1 VLLGPTREDV
11 AACARRLTAT
21 GLVVGTAGNVSARCD
36 DLVAITPSGLDY
48 DAMTADHVGV
58 HDLAGADVE
67 APLRP
72 SSELPLHLAV
82 YGGTDAAAIVHTH
95 SPAAT
100 AVSTVVTDGPAV
112 HYYLAMFGDGVRVA
126 PYAPFGTV
134 ELAANAVEALRG
146 RRGALLANHGAVTVG
161 PTLKV
166 ALELA
171 VMLEWI
177 CDVYLR
183 AAAAGTPALLSA
195 DELRQARAALAAYA
209 AAKPHVPP
217 TGP

>member
-1 VLLGPTREDV
+1 MSALLLGPTRAEV

-21 GLVVGTAGNVSARCD
+21 GLVVGTAGNVSARSG

-48 DAMTADHVGV
+48 EAMTAELVGV
-58 HDLAGADVE
+58 HDLAGADVD

-82 YGGTDAAAIVHTH
+82 YAGTDAAAIVHTH

-100 AVSTVVTDGPAV
+100 ALSTVVTEVPAV

-126 PYAPFGTV
+126 PYAPFGSA
-134 ELAANAVEALRG
+134 ELAANAVTALAG

-161 PTLKV
+161 ATLKV
-166 ALELA
+166 ALDLA

-195 DELRQARAALAAYA
+195 AELAQARGALAAYA
-209 AAKPHVPP
+209 AAKPTLP
-217 TGP
+217 G

>member
-1 VLLGPTREDV
+1 MLGDTRAAV
-11 AACARRLTAT
+11 AACAGRLTST
-21 GLVVGTAGNVSARCD
+21 GLVVGTAGNVSARSG

-48 DAMTADHVGV
+48 AAMTAELVGV
-58 HDLAGADVE
+58 HDLSGADVD

-82 YGGTDAAAIVHTH
+82 YAGTDATVIVHTH

-100 AVSTVVTDGPAV
+100 ALSTVVTEVPAV

-126 PYAPFGTV
+126 PYAPFGTD

-161 PTLKV
+161 PDLKV

-171 VMLEWI
+171 LMLEWI

-183 AAAAGTPALLSA
+183 AAAAGTPSLLSA
-195 DELRQARAALAAYA
+195 ADLDQARGALAAYA
-209 AAKPHVPP
+209 AAKPDV
-217 TGP
+217 TGT

>member
-21 GLVVGTAGNVSARCD
+21 GLVVGTAGNVSARWG

-48 DAMTADHVGV
+48 DAMTAEHVGV

-100 AVSTVVTDGPAV
+100 AVSTVVTDVPAV

-126 PYAPFGTV
+126 PYAPFGTA

-195 DELRQARAALAAYA
+195 DELRQARGALAAYV